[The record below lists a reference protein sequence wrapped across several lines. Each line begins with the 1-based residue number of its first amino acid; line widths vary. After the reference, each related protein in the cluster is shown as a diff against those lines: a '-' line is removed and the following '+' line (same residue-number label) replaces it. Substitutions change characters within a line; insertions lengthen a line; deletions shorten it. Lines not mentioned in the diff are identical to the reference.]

1 MFMMTKI
8 DENLH
13 RITLAFTAMLL
24 SVAVLLTFY
33 QVLTRFILNDPAPWS
48 ELLARGVI
56 IWAVFIGL
64 PYAIRHGELIS
75 IDIIKS
81 IFPKH
86 IYLIKTFV
94 QLVTLT
100 VLLVLFYNGVEV
112 TIRVNHQA
120 VSLLNFSMSWF
131 YAAIPLGSGLAVISL
146 LFRQVEL
153 ARHFRQLK
161 RSQS

>member
-1 MFMMTKI
+1 MIKKI
-8 DENLH
+8 DDNLH
-13 RITLAFTAMLL
+13 KSTLFFTAILL
-24 SVAVLLTFY
+24 LTAVFLTFY

-48 ELLARGVI
+48 ELLARGII
-56 IWAVFIGL
+56 IWAVFMGL

-94 QLVTLT
+94 QLVTLI
-100 VLLVLFYNGVEV
+100 VLLVLCYFGTEA

-120 VSLLNFSMSWF
+120 VALLNFSMSWL
-131 YAAIPLGSGLAVISL
+131 YVAIPLGSGLAVFSL
-146 LFRQVEL
+146 LLRQAEI
-153 ARHFRQLK
+153 ACQYRKIKRAQL
-161 RSQS
+161 